1 MKHERHKK
9 HLQELEKQI
18 ESNRERRH
26 LDQKTKREKVEG
38 FWAGN
43 EASAGSAFG
52 NSKMA

>member
-1 MKHERHKK
+1 MKEERHKK

-26 LDQKTKREKVEG
+26 LDQKMKKEKIEG

-43 EASAGSAFG
+43 EATTASGLG